1 MDRSRSLSVKTAL
14 PSPLSENH
22 RSSTDST
29 RTATANSPTVKGF
42 FASLAGKISR
52 AIDSPPPIPHPS
64 AEKPRPTLTYKKL
77 IANANKNEVM
87 LAVNQ
92 DLTQLEIFKRL
103 HHQWQTAI
111 EEGVHID
118 AKHRINLS
126 SFLAVM
132 HGTARLDI
140 ADSEALEVVL
150 QASLDILAKRN
161 NDVYGVN
168 TGFGGNA
175 DMRSDDAQA
184 VQVGLIKHLNA
195 GMSNHIHDAEITRGA
210 MILRVLS
217 MSRGGSAVRLQLI
230 EILIKLIEARV
241 TPCVPL
247 RGSISASGDLM
258 PLSYIAG
265 LISGRFHNCEKAA
278 TGPKGEFL
286 TGKQALQAAGIAQP
300 ITFAAKEALAL
311 VNGTSFSCSMAA
323 SCVLDAHSLA
333 LLIQVL
339 TAFSTEA
346 LAGHVDAFDPAVARL
361 RPHPGQIELCANI
374 SYLLR
379 DSNLVGNNKSA
390 LVPLLWRRTM
400 PQDRY
405 SIRTAPQWLCPLVE
419 CLTQITKTLEIEINS
434 VTDNPLVDIV
444 NKAIIHAGNFQAL
457 SVADTMD
464 RLRLQLHNAGRL
476 IFAQHSELINPVL
489 NQGLPAN
496 LAWGH
501 PGTDFGF
508 KGLDVSMASYLSE
521 LGDLA
526 LPISVHVQS
535 AELHNQAVN
544 SLALISARKT
554 QKAIEVLQMM
564 CSCLIAS
571 LCQAADLRALESAI
585 SQRVRQAI
593 YTGLKTLGID
603 NLESITE
610 VAMNAFVSKLLEHR
624 EIGWTER
631 VGFAVEFATGK
642 LIFLPECE
650 EIVTKL
656 PSFGETLRR
665 NVLDAV
671 QVSQR
676 EVGAGRGASVLSS
689 SAKKVYLHIRKVKN
703 IPMYKDEKDF
713 IVGRMLDQ
721 VLSFVKNRSE
731 LDQVL
736 LSTFEGIEEA
746 LFVDE
751 ASSASDSDS
760 VTANNETP
768 NPTDV
773 VEVIASTE
781 SIAIAAE
788 ASTDPQGNKEVSPS
802 P

>member
-1 MDRSRSLSVKTAL
+1 MEQGRSLSIKTSA
-14 PSPLSENH
+14 PVATSPLAETH
-22 RSSTDST
+22 RASIDSN
-29 RTATANSPTVKGF
+29 RTASSPSTAKPVKGF
-42 FASLAGKISR
+42 FASLANKILKPN
-52 AIDSPPPIPHPS
+52 DIPS
-64 AEKPRPTLTYKKL
+64 PRPSVEKVPRQSISYKKL
-77 IANANKNEVM
+77 LSSPKDEVM
-87 LAVNQ
+87 LALNQ
-92 DLTQLEIFKRL
+92 DLTQLELFKRL
-103 HHQWQTAI
+103 HEQWETAVAD
-111 EEGVHID
+111 GVQID

-132 HGTARLDI
+132 HGSAHLEI
-140 ADSEALEVVL
+140 ADAQALDVAL
-150 QASLDILAKRN
+150 QTSIDILAQRN

-258 PLSYIAG
+258 PLSYVAG
-265 LISGRFHNCEKAA
+265 LISGRFQNAEKAA

-286 TGKQALQAAGIAQP
+286 TGKQALLAAGIPQP

-323 SCVLDAHSLA
+323 SCALDAHSLT
-333 LLIQVL
+333 LLVQVL

-361 RPHPGQIELCANI
+361 RPHPGQVELCANI

-379 DSNLVGNNKSA
+379 DSNLVGNNKSV

-444 NKAIIHAGNFQAL
+444 NNKILHAGNFQAL

-464 RLRLQLHNAGRL
+464 RLLL
-476 IFAQHSELINPVL
+476 S
-489 NQGLPAN
+489 QGLPAN

-564 CSCLIAS
+564 LSCLIAS

-585 SQRVRQAI
+585 SQRVQI
-593 YTGLKTLGID
+593 
-603 NLESITE
+603 
-610 VAMNAFVSKLLEHR
+610 VMNAFASKLLEHR

-631 VGFAVEFATGK
+631 VAYAVEFATGK
-642 LIFLPECE
+642 LVFLPECKD
-650 EIVTKL
+650 VVAQL
-656 PSFGETLRR
+656 VQFGETLRR
-665 NVLDAV
+665 EVLVAIET
-671 QVSQR
+671 SQK
-676 EVGAGRGASVLSS
+676 EVGTGKGDRVLSS
-689 SAKKVYLHIRKVKN
+689 SAKKVYMHIRKTKN
-703 IPMYKDEKDF
+703 IPMYKDEKEF
-713 IVGRMLDQ
+713 IVGRMLDR
-721 VLSFVKNRSE
+721 VLAFVKNRKEVDS
-731 LDQVL
+731 LI
-736 LSTFEGIEEA
+736 LSAFEGIEEA
-746 LFVDE
+746 TFADE
-751 ASSASDSDS
+751 VNSNSSETENDSETALDD
-760 VTANNETP
+760 VTASEP
-768 NPTDV
+768 
-773 VEVIASTE
+773 VEVIP
-781 SIAIAAE
+781 AA
-788 ASTDPQGNKEVSPS
+788 TKLV
-802 P
+802 